1 MTNESVFDLKLQTL
15 QQKLA
20 ELETVMRARI
30 EQEQALRLDH
40 SITHDKVTEANRRVD
55 QIIEQL
61 EELRRAG

>member
-30 EQEQALRLDH
+30 EQEQALRLEQ

>member
-20 ELETVMRARI
+20 ELETVMKARM
-30 EQEQALRLDH
+30 EQDQALRVEQ